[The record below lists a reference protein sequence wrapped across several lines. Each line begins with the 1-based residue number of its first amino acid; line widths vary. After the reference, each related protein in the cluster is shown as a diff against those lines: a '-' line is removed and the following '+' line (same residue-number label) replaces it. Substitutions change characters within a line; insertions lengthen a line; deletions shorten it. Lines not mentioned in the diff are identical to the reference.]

1 MTESEI
7 RTLLLAELAARLGV
21 DPGELDPKESFS
33 SYGLD
38 SAGAIGLISEI
49 SDVLGMD
56 LSPTLI
62 WAHPTPAEM
71 ARHLA
76 VGDTAPAVSTSS
88 RLSAPVDEPIAV
100 VGMSCRFPG
109 APDVEAFWRML
120 SDGVDA
126 NREVPRER
134 WDPTPFYDPDPE
146 KPGTTNTRRGTFLD
160 RIDEFDPLFFG
171 ISPREASEMDPQ
183 QRIMLELS
191 WEALE
196 DAGVPPKDLHGTKTG
211 VFFGVV
217 WRDYADV
224 HRQAGARVTPHTGAG
239 QGIAIIPNRVSYAL
253 GLRGPSLVVD
263 TACSA
268 SLLALHLA
276 CQSLRAGECTVALAG
291 GINLMLVGETMVA
304 LTKFGG
310 LSGDGR
316 CKAFDARADGF
327 GRGEGAGIAVLK
339 PLSRA
344 VADGDRIY
352 CVIRGSAVNN
362 DGASNGLTAPNP
374 QAQVEVLEEAY
385 ARAGVDPARIDY
397 VEAHGTGTPL
407 GDPIEARALAAV
419 LGRDREAERPLLVG
433 SVKTNLGHLE
443 AAAGIAGFLKLALA
457 VHHREIPPS
466 LHFVTPNPDIPFEE
480 LRLKVQT
487 SLAPWPGEGPALG
500 GVSSFGWGGTNCHI
514 VVEGMP
520 AGSAAGTLT
529 PALSQPPPPDRER
542 EPLLAFVFSPHGSP
556 WPGMGRDLLLE
567 EPVFRAAIERCD
579 RVMRP
584 WTGWSL
590 LEEMTSP
597 RGSRW
602 DRMEI
607 AVPGVFAVQVALA
620 ALWRSWGVEPD
631 AVVGHSIGEMAA
643 AHVAGALSLED
654 AARVAVEYGRA
665 VGKTSGK
672 GAMGMAQIGPG
683 EAAELVAPEG
693 DRLVVAG
700 WSSPESTL
708 LAGDPA
714 ALDLALAKVK
724 ARGLF
729 AARVQVDVAAH
740 SPQMVPLLD
749 DFRKALAELRP
760 RRAKVPLVS
769 TVTGAPVEGPMDAGY
784 WAANLRE
791 PVRFSAAM
799 EHLAREG
806 YGLFLQIDP
815 HPILATP
822 VEQCLAHLSRRG
834 TVLASMR
841 RQEPA
846 RPVLLGSLAALAALS
861 AGGRPVRL
869 ERPEAAEV
877 LPLSARSPEA
887 LRELAGKTAALL
899 AGPGSGTLHDLS
911 YTAAVR
917 RSHHEHRL
925 AVTGRSREEMAERL
939 SAFTRGEAVAGLA
952 AGRRVRETGGLVF
965 AFSGQGPQWHG
976 MGRQLFAEE
985 PVYREAVERCDELLR
1000 PHLGGSLLER
1010 LEAEE
1015 DALDHTEVAQ
1025 PALFA
1030 LQVGL
1035 TALWRS
1041 WGVTPATVVGHSV
1054 GEIAAAHAAG
1064 ILSLEDAARVV
1075 ALRGRAMQPAKGRGK
1090 MAAVE
1095 VPVDEALAALAGADG
1110 LLEIAAVNGPASTT
1124 IAGDPEA
1131 LEEAVARL
1139 RERGATC
1146 RMLKVEYAFHTAQME
1161 PYDAEL
1167 EAALAD
1173 LRPGAGDVPMASTVT
1188 GALVAGSEIGA
1199 SYWRQ
1204 NVRSPVLF
1212 ADAVD
1217 TLGREGY
1224 GLFLEIGPHPV
1235 LAASIAQCGDAA
1247 GREATVLASLR
1258 RGRDERETLLESLG
1272 SLYTL
1277 GLPIDWRGVHPDGG
1291 RLVRLPTYPFQRQRY
1306 WFEAGFE
1313 AAPKEVPAPQP
1324 PSLPSAV
1331 PEDGIERLLAD
1342 QLDAFNRM
1350 VAQQLD
1356 VLRAQSVETD

>member
-1 MTESEI
+1 MTETEI
-7 RTLLLAELAARLGV
+7 RTLLLTRLAVRLGV
-21 DPGELDPKESFS
+21 DPGSLDPQESFS

-38 SAGAIGLISEI
+38 SAGAIGLISEM
-49 SDVLGMD
+49 SDALGMD

-88 RLSAPVDEPIAV
+88 RPTAPVDEPVAV
-100 VGMSCRFPG
+100 VGLSCRFPG

-120 SDGVDA
+120 SEGVDA

-196 DAGVPPKDLHGTKTG
+196 DAGVPPRDLSGTKTG

-224 HRQAGARVTPHTGAG
+224 HRQAGARVTTHTGVG

-263 TACSA
+263 TACSS
-268 SLLALHLA
+268 SLLAIHLA
-276 CQSLRAGECTVALAG
+276 CQSLRAGECSVALAG

-352 CVIRGSAVNN
+352 CVVRGSAVNN

-385 ARAGVDPARIDY
+385 ARAGVDPARVDY

-407 GDPIEARALAAV
+407 GDPIETRALAAV
-419 LGRDREAERPLLVG
+419 LGRDRDPEHPLLIG

-443 AAAGIAGFLKLALA
+443 AAAGIAGFIKLALA
-457 VHHREIPPS
+457 IHHRVIPPS
-466 LHFVTPNPDIPFEE
+466 LHFERPNPDIPFEE
-480 LRLKVQT
+480 LRLRVQT
-487 SLAPWPGEGPALG
+487 SLGPWPGDGIALG

-514 VVEGMP
+514 VVEGLP
-520 AGSAAGTLT
+520 ERQEWILPVAAG
-529 PALSQPPPPDRER
+529 ER
-542 EPLLAFVFSPHGSP
+542 GKLAFVFSPHGSP

-584 WTGWSL
+584 WTGWSM

-602 DRMEI
+602 DLMEV

-620 ALWRSWGVEPD
+620 ALWRSWGIEPD

-643 AHVAGALSLED
+643 AYVSGALSLED

-672 GAMGMAQIGPG
+672 GAMGIVQLGPG
-683 EAAELVAPEG
+683 EAAELVASEG

-708 LAGDPA
+708 LAGEPS

-724 ARGLF
+724 VRGLF

-749 DFRKALAELRP
+749 DFRKALEMLRP
-760 RRAKVPLVS
+760 RRARVPLIS
-769 TVTGAPVEGPMDAGY
+769 TVTGAPLGERKMDAEY
-784 WAANLRE
+784 WAENLRE

-799 EHLAREG
+799 EHLAGEG
-806 YGLFLQIDP
+806 YGVFLQLDP

-822 VEQCLAHLSRRG
+822 LEQCLGGRG

-846 RPVLLGSLAALAALS
+846 RPVLLGSLAALAA
-861 AGGRPVRL
+861 AGRPVL
-869 ERPEAAEV
+869 EGRPETVEV

-887 LRELAGKTAALL
+887 LREMAGKTAALL
-899 AGPGSGTLHDLS
+899 ASPGDGALHDVA

-917 RSHHEHRL
+917 RGHHEHRL
-925 AVTGRSREEMAERL
+925 AAVGGSREETAERL
-939 SAFTRGEAVAGLA
+939 SAFARGEAVAGLA
-952 AGRRVRETGGLVF
+952 VGRRVREAGGVVF

-985 PVYREAVERCDELLR
+985 PVYRAAVEECDELLR
-1000 PHLGGSLLER
+1000 PHLGGSLLTR
-1010 LEAEE
+1010 LEE
-1015 DALDHTEVAQ
+1015 DGALDRTEIAQ
-1025 PALFA
+1025 PALFS

-1035 TALWRS
+1035 AALWRS
-1041 WGVTPATVVGHSV
+1041 WGVTPAAVVGHSV

-1064 ILSLEDAARVV
+1064 ILLLEDAARVV
-1075 ALRGRAMQPAKGRGK
+1075 ALRGRAMEPARGRGK

-1095 VPVDEALAALAGADG
+1095 IPVDEALAAVAGFDG
-1110 LLEIAAVNGPASTT
+1110 LLEIAAVNGPASCT

-1131 LEEAVARL
+1131 LEEAVSQL
-1139 RERGATC
+1139 REQGATC
-1146 RMLKVEYAFHTAQME
+1146 RMLRVEYAFHTAQME
-1161 PYDAEL
+1161 PYDADL

-1173 LRPGAGDVPMASTVT
+1173 LRPGAAEIPMASTVT
-1188 GALVAGSEIGA
+1188 GALVAGPELDG
-1199 SYWRQ
+1199 SYWRK
-1204 NVRSPVLF
+1204 NVRRAVLF
-1212 ADAVD
+1212 ADAVG
-1217 TLGREGY
+1217 TLEREGY

-1235 LAASIAQCGDAA
+1235 LAASIAQCADAQ
-1247 GREATVLASLR
+1247 GREASVLASLR

-1291 RLVRLPTYPFQRQRY
+1291 RLVRLPVYPFQRQRY
-1306 WFEAGFE
+1306 WFEVEKE
-1313 AAPKEVPAPQP
+1313 AALFSPAVPVPA
-1324 PSLPSAV
+1324 A
-1331 PEDGIERLLAD
+1331 PEAGIEQILAD

-1350 VAQQLD
+1350 VAQQLE
-1356 VLRAQSVETD
+1356 VLRASND